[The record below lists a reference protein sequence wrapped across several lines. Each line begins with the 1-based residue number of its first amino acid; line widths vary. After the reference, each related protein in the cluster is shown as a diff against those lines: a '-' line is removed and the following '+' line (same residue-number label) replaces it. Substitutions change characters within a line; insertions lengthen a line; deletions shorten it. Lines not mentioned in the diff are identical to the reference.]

1 MAAPA
6 LDVGAWLDGL
16 GLGQY
21 GALFAEQQI
30 DAEVLADL
38 TDADLRGLAIPLG
51 HRKRLLRAL
60 GKLPAPTPTAP
71 TGVAPGAERRHL
83 TVLFCDMVGST
94 ALASQLDP
102 EELRNVMRPFFDR
115 CEEIITGTGGHPA
128 RYTGDGVLAYFG
140 YPEAQE
146 DAAERAVRVGLRLA
160 DAIPKMRNNAGFK
173 LNLRVGVAS
182 GLVVVGDVLG
192 EGAAREEAV
201 IGEIPAVAA
210 RLQSLCG
217 PGEVLISDATRR
229 LLGRRFVLEDT
240 GRRRL
245 KGISE
250 PAQVWRIIAE
260 RAVESRFVASRGG
273 ATNQL
278 VGRGAELAT
287 LVECWRSACDG
298 HGQVVHLSG
307 VGGVGKSRLVRALRD
322 RIRSE
327 PHASLSL
334 QCSAFHAS
342 TALYPIATRLQ
353 RLARLAADQPPE
365 HRLERLSTFL
375 RGQGLAGQLPLFAHL
390 LALPA
395 GGRDVPAAQATSRVL
410 EAVAAWLLRS
420 ARRAPTLAILEDAH
434 WADPTTL
441 ALLRL
446 CVTRIAK
453 ERVLLVVT
461 ARPDFEPDWP
471 EKLVPVSLRLT
482 GLDPQQTAALADV
495 VAGVPLAPELVRQ
508 ICARTDGVPLFIEE
522 LTKAAVEANARAG
535 VIDRAGPYA
544 AIPATLQ
551 DSLLAR
557 LEGLGSPSREVAQI
571 AAVIGREFSHELL
584 LDVAGV
590 PVGALD
596 AAIVALERADI
607 VRAAVNAPA
616 PACIFRHALVQ
627 ETAYNTLLH
636 SRRRELHARIA
647 ATLVNHFTDTVASQ
661 PALLAHH
668 FTQADMP
675 PQAIHWWQLAAER
688 SRSQSANVEA
698 MLQYQNALEL
708 LERLPASEERD
719 RQEVA
724 LRMQLSPAIVAAMG
738 PAAAER
744 GTNFA
749 SLVKLYA
756 RLRDPAR
763 MLPVMWNQCVVS
775 FARCELVESAAKTR
789 GYLRLAEARGDPVA
803 RTAGYL
809 HLGHIDL
816 LRGAIRS
823 GLESLDL
830 ALTIY
835 RPEHRAQSI
844 SDYGVDLHSLALSC
858 RCLAL
863 QQLGRAEE
871 AAALAEQAMR
881 EANDNGHFVAGA
893 HVLFQ
898 IAFLHMIAG
907 DVAATGRFAGD
918 LAAFSDRH
926 QGLYWHSHAEIL
938 QGWVM
943 ARTGRVEE
951 GLAHMREGALQ
962 RGRMQGRAWEPQY
975 VAQEAELLTEQGRGL
990 EALRRLD
997 DADALINATDHR
1009 VSEAEIHRQRARALA
1024 AEGAPD
1030 ADAEAWLLSA
1040 LRLARER
1047 GQMLWASRAAADL
1060 AAQRQRARAAA
1071 GQRATTIG
1079 SHGANS
1085 PSPASRSTA
1094 ATPPPARPPQGQET
1108 PRSC

>member
-1 MAAPA
+1 MRAGTTRVDMAAPTS
-6 LDVGAWLDGL
+6 DVGAWLDGL

-21 GALFAEQQI
+21 RALFAEQQI
-30 DAEVLADL
+30 DAGVLADL
-38 TDADLRGLAIPLG
+38 TDADLLALAIPLG

-60 GKLPAPTPTAP
+60 GKLPAATPAVP

-160 DAIPKMRNNAGFK
+160 DAIPKMHNSAGFK

-182 GLVVVGDVLG
+182 GLAVVGDVLG
-192 EGAAREEAV
+192 EGAAREAAV
-201 IGEIPAVAA
+201 IGEVPAVAA

-240 GRRRL
+240 GRHPL

-278 VGRGAELAT
+278 VGRSAELTT

-307 VGGVGKSRLVRALRD
+307 VGGVGKSRLVHALRD

-342 TALYPIATRLQ
+342 TALYPIVTWLQ
-353 RLARLAADQPPE
+353 RIVRLASDEQPE
-365 HRLERLSTFL
+365 HRLERLATFL
-375 RGQGLAGQLPLFAHL
+375 RGQGLAEQLPLFAHL
-390 LALPA
+390 LALPPGSSDA
-395 GGRDVPAAQATSRVL
+395 PAMQGNRRVL

-420 ARRAPTLAILEDAH
+420 AHRAPTLATLEDAH

-461 ARPDFEPDWP
+461 ARQDFEPDWP
-471 EKLVPVSLRLT
+471 ENVVPVSLRLT
-482 GLDPQQTAALADV
+482 GLDPQQTAALADA
-495 VAGVPLAPELVRQ
+495 VAGVPLAPELVGE

-535 VIDRAGPYA
+535 VIGRAGPYA

-557 LEGLGSPSREVAQI
+557 LEGLGSASREVAQI
-571 AAVIGREFSHELL
+571 AAVIGREFSHDLL
-584 LDVAGV
+584 RDVAGV

-607 VRAAVNAPA
+607 VRPAVNAPA

-647 ATLVNHFTDTVASQ
+647 ATLATHFNNTVASQ
-661 PALLAHH
+661 PALLAQH
-668 FTQADMP
+668 FTQAGMP
-675 PQAIHWWQLAAER
+675 HEAIQWWQQAAER
-688 SRSQSANVEA
+688 SRRQWANAEA

-724 LRMQLSPAIVAAMG
+724 LRMQLGPAIYAAMG

-744 GTNFA
+744 GVNFA
-749 SLVKLYA
+749 NLVELHA
-756 RLRDPAR
+756 RLGDPAR
-763 MLPVMWNQCVVS
+763 LLPVMWGQCVVS

-789 GYLRLAEARGDPVA
+789 DYLRLAEVYGDPVA

-809 HLGHIDL
+809 HLGHTEL

-823 GLESLDL
+823 GLRSLDL
-830 ALTIY
+830 VLTIY
-835 RPEHRAQSI
+835 RPEHHAQLI
-844 SDYGVDLHSLALSC
+844 TDYGVDLHSLALSC

-863 QQLGRAEE
+863 QQLGRAAE
-871 AAALAEQAMR
+871 AATLADLAVR
-881 EANDNGHFVAGA
+881 EANENGHFVTLF

-898 IAFLHMIAG
+898 IALLHMISG

-918 LAAFSDRH
+918 LAAFSERH
-926 QGLYWHSHAEIL
+926 QGVYWHSHAEIL

-943 ARTGRVEE
+943 ARTGRLDE
-951 GLAHMREGALQ
+951 GLARMREGAVQ

-975 VAQEAELLTEQGRGL
+975 VAQEAELLTEHGRGL

-1024 AEGAPD
+1024 VAGAPETE
-1030 ADAEAWLLSA
+1030 AEAWRLSA
-1040 LRLARER
+1040 LTLAQER
-1047 GQMLWASRAAADL
+1047 GQVLWASRAAADL
-1060 AAQRQRARAAA
+1060 AAHRQGPGGEA
-1071 GQRATTIG
+1071 GQRATTFW
-1079 SHGANS
+1079 S
-1085 PSPASRSTA
+1085 P
-1094 ATPPPARPPQGQET
+1094 
-1108 PRSC
+1108 

>member
-1 MAAPA
+1 MDMAAPA
-6 LDVGAWLDGL
+6 SDVGVWLDGL

-21 GALFAEQQI
+21 AALFAEQQI
-30 DAEVLADL
+30 DTDVLADL
-38 TDADLRGLAIPLG
+38 TDADLQGLAIPLG

-60 GKLPAPTPTAP
+60 GKLPAAAPTAP
-71 TGVAPGAERRHL
+71 TGVAPGVERRHL

-115 CEEIITGTGGHPA
+115 CEEIITGAGGHPA

-146 DAAERAVRVGLRLA
+146 DAAERAVRVGLRLV
-160 DAIPKMRNNAGFK
+160 DAIPKMRNSAGFR

-182 GLVVVGDVLG
+182 GLAVVGDVLG
-192 EGAAREEAV
+192 KGAAREEAV
-201 IGEIPAVAA
+201 IGETPAVAA
-210 RLQSLCG
+210 RLQSMCG

-240 GRRRL
+240 GRHPL

-278 VGRGAELAT
+278 IGRSAELAT

-298 HGQVVHLSG
+298 NGQVVHLSG

-327 PHASLSL
+327 PHVSLSL

-342 TALYPIATRLQ
+342 TALYPITARLQ
-353 RLARLAADQPPE
+353 RVVRLAADEPPE
-365 HRLERLSTFL
+365 IRLERLAMFL
-375 RGQGLAGQLPLFAHL
+375 RSQGLAGQLPLFAHL
-390 LALPA
+390 LALPL
-395 GGRDVPAAQATSRVL
+395 GSSDVPAAQAKRHVL

-420 ARRAPTLAILEDAH
+420 ARRAPTLAMLEDAH

-446 CVTRIAK
+446 CVARIAK
-453 ERVLLVVT
+453 ERVLLIVT

-471 EKLVPVSLRLT
+471 ETVVPVSLHLT
-482 GLDPQQTAALADV
+482 GLDPQQTAALAEA

-535 VIDRAGPYA
+535 VIGRAGPCA

-571 AAVIGREFSHELL
+571 AAVIGREFSHDLL
-584 LDVAGV
+584 RAVAGV

-596 AAIVALERADI
+596 AAIAALERADI
-607 VRAAVNAPA
+607 VRPAVNAPA

-627 ETAYNTLLH
+627 EIAYNTLLH

-647 ATLVNHFTDTVASQ
+647 ATLVRQFTETVASQ

-675 PQAIHWWQLAAER
+675 REAIHWWHQAAER
-688 SRSQSANVEA
+688 SRSQSANAEA
-698 MLQYQNALEL
+698 VLQYQNALEL

-719 RQEVA
+719 RHEVA
-724 LRMQLSPAIVAAMG
+724 LRMQLNPAIYAAMG

-744 GTNFA
+744 GANFA
-749 SLVKLYA
+749 SLVELHA
-756 RLRDPAR
+756 RLGEPAR
-763 MLPVMWNQCVVS
+763 MLPVMWGQCVVS

-789 GYLRLAEARGDPVA
+789 EYLHLAEAYNAALA

-809 HLGHIDL
+809 HVGHTHL

-823 GLESLDL
+823 GLETLDL
-830 ALTIY
+830 VLTMY
-835 RPEHRAQSI
+835 RPEYRAPLI

-871 AAALAEQAMR
+871 AVALADQAVR
-881 EANDNGHFVAGA
+881 EANENGHFVTLS

-898 IAFLHMIAG
+898 IALLHMIAG
-907 DVAATGRFAGD
+907 DVAATARFAGD
-918 LAAFSDRH
+918 LAALSERH
-926 QGLYWHSHAEIL
+926 QGVYWHSHAEIQ

-951 GLAHMREGALQ
+951 GLARMREGAVQ
-962 RGRMQGRAWEPQY
+962 RARLQGRAWEPQY

-997 DADALINATDHR
+997 DAEALIKATDHR

-1040 LRLARER
+1040 LTLARER
-1047 GQMLWASRAAADL
+1047 GQVLWASRAAADL
-1060 AAQRQRARAAA
+1060 AAHRQRAGVAA
-1071 GQRATTIG
+1071 GERATT
-1079 SHGANS
+1079 AWS
-1085 PSPASRSTA
+1085 PQR
-1094 ATPPPARPPQGQET
+1094 
-1108 PRSC
+1108 